1 MQPTQ
6 VPLLSKLK
14 SYWELPRDFF
24 SVKEQVMKPMAIPTF
39 QPRLKV
45 LSREQ
50 GLAIHTAALEILE
63 KTGFKME
70 HPGALELLADAGCEV
85 SNGDWVKL
93 PSYLVEESLRS
104 APSQIALYDQ
114 QGNETM
120 PLVNG
125 NHFYGTG
132 SDATFTL
139 DLETGQRRRTVLNDA
154 ANFAKLVDGLENIS
168 FAMSM
173 ANPEDAPIE
182 DIYVYVFAEMVK
194 NTNKPL
200 VFIADSGRDI
210 AKIYEI
216 ACLVAGGEEE
226 LQKKPFLLNY
236 SEAISPLR
244 FPQNVME
251 RLIFCAEKRIP
262 VCFPSGSNA
271 GGGAPVTLA
280 GAMALGIAE
289 NLGGLVVHQLVG
301 KGSPFLFGPNVSVLD
316 MKSTVVSYGCPE
328 WSLTQA
334 ALADMRDEIYGLPI
348 WAYAGA
354 SDAKVMDAQAGA
366 EAMFSIITAMLSRS
380 NLIHDV
386 GFLEYGST
394 SSLEMVTLA
403 NELVAMSRFFIE
415 GIPVNEETLA
425 LEAIER
431 VASGGPG
438 SIFLMD
444 DHTFEHFMQ
453 AQFLPKLLDRSRY
466 DSWVEAGAMDLYKRC
481 NIEAKRILSEHQV
494 EPKPDEVLKDI
505 DRILEGR

>member
-1 MQPTQ
+1 
-6 VPLLSKLK
+6 
-14 SYWELPRDFF
+14 
-24 SVKEQVMKPMAIPTF
+24 MKPINIPTF
-39 QPRLKV
+39 QPRLRV
-45 LSREQ
+45 LNRDQ
-50 GLAIHTAALEILE
+50 ALAIHTAALEILE

-70 HPGALELLADAGCEV
+70 HPGALGMLADVGCKV

-93 PSYLVEESLRS
+93 PAHLAEEALRS
-104 APSQIALYDQ
+104 APRQIALYDQ
-114 QGNETM
+114 KGNKTM

-125 NHFYGTG
+125 NPFYGTG

-139 DLETGQRRRTVLNDA
+139 DLETGQRRRAVLKDA
-154 ANFAKLVDGLENIS
+154 ANFTKLVDGLDNMA

-173 ANPEDAPIE
+173 ANPKDVPVE

-194 NTNKPL
+194 NTNKPI

-216 ACLVAGGEEE
+216 ACQVADGEEN
-226 LQKKPFLLNY
+226 LQRKPFILNY

-244 FPQNVME
+244 FPENIME
-251 RLIFCAEKRIP
+251 KLIFCAKKKIP
-262 VCFPSGSNA
+262 ICLPSGSNA

-289 NLGGLVVHQLVG
+289 NLVGLVVHQLAG

-316 MKSTVVSYGCPE
+316 MRSAVVSYGCPE
-328 WSLTQA
+328 WSITQA
-334 ALADMRDEIYGLPI
+334 ALADMRDEIYDLPI
-348 WAYAGA
+348 WAFAGA

-366 EAMFSIITAMLSRS
+366 EAMFSIISAMLSRA

-386 GFLEYGST
+386 GFLEFGTT
-394 SSLEMVTLA
+394 SSLEMVTMA
-403 NELVAMSRFFIE
+403 NELVAMSRFFLD

-425 LEAIER
+425 LDAIER
-431 VASGGPG
+431 VAKETG
-438 SIFLMD
+438 SMFLTD

-466 DSWVEAGAMDLYKRC
+466 DSWEEAGAMDLYKRC

-494 EPKPDEVLKDI
+494 EPKPDEVLKGI
-505 DRILEGR
+505 DQILHGR

>member
-1 MQPTQ
+1 M
-6 VPLLSKLK
+6 
-14 SYWELPRDFF
+14 E
-24 SVKEQVMKPMAIPTF
+24 IPTF

-45 LSREQ
+45 LNQEQ
-50 GLAIHTAALEILE
+50 ALAIHKAALEILE

-70 HPGALELLADAGCEV
+70 HPGALEMLADAGGKV

-93 PSYLVEESLRS
+93 PAHLVDEALKS
-104 APSQIALYDQ
+104 APKQIDLYDQ
-114 QGNETM
+114 KGNKTM

-125 NHFYGTG
+125 NTFYGTG
-132 SDATFTL
+132 SDAIFTL

-154 ANFAKLVDGLENIS
+154 ANFARLVDGLENMS

-173 ANPEDAPIE
+173 ANPEDVPIE

-194 NTNKPL
+194 NTNKPI

-210 AKIYEI
+210 VKMYQI
-216 ACLVAGGEEE
+216 ACQVAGGEDA
-226 LQKKPFLLNY
+226 LQKKPFVLNY

-244 FPQNVME
+244 FPENVME
-251 RLIFCAEKRIP
+251 KLVFCAKKRIP
-262 VCFPSGSNA
+262 ICLPSGSNA

-280 GAMALGIAE
+280 GALALGIAE
-289 NLGGLVVHQLVG
+289 NLVGLVVHQLAG

-316 MKSTVVSYGCPE
+316 MKSTVVSYGAPE
-328 WSLTQA
+328 WSLSQA

-348 WAYAGA
+348 WAFAGA

-366 EAMFSIITAMLSRS
+366 EAMFSIINAMLSRS

-394 SSLEMVTLA
+394 SSLEMVTMA
-403 NELVAMSRFFIE
+403 DELVAMSQFFVG

-425 LEAIER
+425 LEVIER

-438 SIFLMD
+438 SMFLMD

-466 DSWVEAGAMDLYKRC
+466 DSWEEAGAMDFYKRC
-481 NIEAKRILSEHQV
+481 NAEAKRILSEHQV
-494 EPKPDEVLKDI
+494 APKPDGVLKEI
-505 DRILEGR
+505 DLILHSR

>member
-1 MQPTQ
+1 
-6 VPLLSKLK
+6 
-14 SYWELPRDFF
+14 
-24 SVKEQVMKPMAIPTF
+24 MKPADIPTF
-39 QPRLKV
+39 RPRLKV
-45 LSREQ
+45 LNREQ
-50 GLAIHTAALEILE
+50 ALAIHTAASEILE

-70 HPGALELLADAGCEV
+70 HPGALEMLADAGCKV
-85 SNGDWVKL
+85 SDGDRVRL
-93 PSYLVEESLRS
+93 PAHLVEEALRS
-104 APSQIALYDQ
+104 APRQIDLYDQ
-114 QGNETM
+114 RGNKTM

-125 NHFYGTG
+125 NYFYGTG

-139 DLETGQRRRTVLNDA
+139 DLETGQRRRTVLSDT
-154 ANFAKLVDGLENIS
+154 ANFAKLVDGLENMA

-173 ANPEDAPIE
+173 ANPEDVPIE

-194 NTNKPL
+194 NTNKPI

-216 ACLVAGGEEE
+216 ACLVAGNEEGF
-226 LQKKPFLLNY
+226 QKKPFVLNY

-244 FPQNVME
+244 FPENVME
-251 RLIFCAEKRIP
+251 KLIFCAQKRIP
-262 VCFPSGSNA
+262 ICLPSGSNA

-289 NLGGLVVHQLVG
+289 NLVGLVVHQLAG

-316 MKSTVVSYGCPE
+316 MKSTVVSYGGPE

-334 ALADMRDEIYGLPI
+334 ALADMRDEIYNLPI
-348 WAYAGA
+348 WAFAGA

-366 EAMFSIITAMLSRS
+366 EAMFSIINAILSRA

-394 SSLEMVTLA
+394 SSLEMVTMA
-403 NELVAMSRFFIE
+403 DELVAMSRFFVS

-431 VASGGPG
+431 VAGGGPG
-438 SIFLMD
+438 SMFLMD
-444 DHTFEHFMQ
+444 DHTFEHFLE

-466 DSWVEAGAMDLYKRC
+466 DSWKDAGAMDLYRRC
-481 NIEAKRILSEHQV
+481 NIEAKRILSEHRV
-494 EPKPDEVLKDI
+494 EPKADEVLKEI
-505 DRILEGR
+505 DRILRGR